1 MTYSLDYSRATS
13 TENPTELRIWNLAAH
28 QAVNG
33 QSFRFAMAGISP
45 RHSCHVVNAYK
56 VVAEAVA
63 AGLLVDE
70 AKIEELCY
78 NAGVNGR
85 SLEATLKMIGYWLHD
100 TAAAYWRQGSR
111 DAHVDL
117 ATAPEFTVYD
127 RICARVYI
135 TVENLGFDAVSVRCD
150 PFDRLYTVS
159 AWDNERNRPVM
170 IARSVLL
177 DDILIMVDKWA
188 IELTVFTNMSRSLRV
203 LHGFES
209 HGVAA

>member
-1 MTYSLDYSRATS
+1 MTYSLDYSRETA
-13 TENPTELRIWNLAAH
+13 TENLTELRIWNLAAH
-28 QAVNG
+28 QASKG
-33 QSFRFAMAGISP
+33 QPFRVAMAGISP

-78 NAGVNGR
+78 NAGVKGR
-85 SLEATLKMIGYWLHD
+85 SLEATLKMVGYWLED
-100 TAAAYWRQGSR
+100 TASAYWRQGSR
-111 DAHVDL
+111 DAHVDA

-135 TVENLGFDAVSVRCD
+135 TVENLGFDAVSVRYD

-177 DDILIMVDKWA
+177 DDILTMVDAWA
-188 IELTVFTNMSRSLRV
+188 IETTVFTNMTRSLRV